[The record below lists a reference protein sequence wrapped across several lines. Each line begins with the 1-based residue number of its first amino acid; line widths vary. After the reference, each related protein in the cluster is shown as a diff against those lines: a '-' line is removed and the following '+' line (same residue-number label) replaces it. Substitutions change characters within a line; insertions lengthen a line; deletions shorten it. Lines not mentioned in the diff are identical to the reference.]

1 MVGSRAMRPIWM
13 VIVFMLVGCSDR
25 APRTSAQEP
34 PPEPP
39 PARKYDEKQN
49 ILYVSQEDRQMNAAI
64 ARARATVG
72 EFLPR
77 LEHPSKGLSYIG
89 VKARLADA
97 KRGEHIWLY
106 DLRLEDGRIV
116 GRLVDDAE
124 NFPDWKHGDELRVE
138 PAEISDWMTV
148 ENGRVCG
155 GFTSRIMVAQ
165 MNAEQRAAW
174 LREMEIARMP
184 TGDAVCDEG

>member
-1 MVGSRAMRPIWM
+1 MRATWM
-13 VIVFMLVGCSDR
+13 VLALTLAGCGDR
-25 APRTSAQEP
+25 GPRTAAREP
-34 PPEPP
+34 PPEPA
-39 PARKYDEKQN
+39 PARKFNEQKN
-49 ILYVSQEDRQMNAAI
+49 ILYVTEEDRQMNAAI

-77 LEHPSKGLSYIG
+77 LRHPPRGLSYMG
-89 VKARLADA
+89 VKMRLADTE
-97 KRGEHIWLY
+97 RGEHIWLY
-106 DLRLEDGRIV
+106 DLRLEDGRIA

-124 NFPDWKHGDELRVE
+124 SFPDWKHGDEVRVE

-165 MNAEQRAAW
+165 MDAEQRAAW
-174 LREMEIARMP
+174 LREMEIERMP
-184 TGDAVCDEG
+184 AGDAVCDEG